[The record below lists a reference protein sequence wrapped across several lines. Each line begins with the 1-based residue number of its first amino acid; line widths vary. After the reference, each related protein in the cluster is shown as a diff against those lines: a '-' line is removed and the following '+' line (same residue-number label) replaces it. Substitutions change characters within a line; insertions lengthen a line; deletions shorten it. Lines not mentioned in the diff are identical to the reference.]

1 MDIYSLFKPTL
12 SGVPQRSFLGL
23 LLSILYTADMWHN
36 LENAMVTYAGGVT
49 LYAPINSP
57 IDRFPLPYL

>member
-36 LENAMVTYAGGVT
+36 LKNAVVTYADMLRCMHQST
-49 LYAPINSP
+49 L
-57 IDRFPLPYL
+57 L